1 MQTRAT
7 TKRQNQ
13 DSDVDPSCTSCL
25 ADQLK
30 PLGQIFPCRS
40 CRNPVQKHL
49 RESDDIPNLAT
60 SSGDISDSEA
70 LRIEM
75 MEKLVHAMRSGTD
88 EDSKALLKRLRQ
100 GIPIEELIATLP
112 VVQASIQ
119 DVATVVREAAN
130 LSSVLDEQEGVT

>member
-1 MQTRAT
+1 
-7 TKRQNQ
+7 
-13 DSDVDPSCTSCL
+13 
-25 ADQLK
+25 
-30 PLGQIFPCRS
+30 
-40 CRNPVQKHL
+40 
-49 RESDDIPNLAT
+49 
-60 SSGDISDSEA
+60 
-70 LRIEM
+70 M